1 MNIITSAFLA
11 ARPKTL
17 TASLIPVWAGC
28 MVVQKLTGSWNASL
42 ALLTLTSCLCL
53 QIACNFFNDAI
64 DHAKHAD
71 TERRTGPVRM
81 TASGALSHRTVMLI
95 GLFFLLG
102 ACLLAFPLIE
112 LRGWPILAI
121 GIPSLYFTYGYTGG
135 PWPLAYKGLGEI
147 FVILFFGLVAVLGT
161 ILVQIGTAPVVPGT
175 LVESLAVY
183 NAGIVTGIQCG
194 LLCAVMISVN
204 NIRDRKEDLTTGKH
218 TLAVRLGEGKAR
230 AMAQSF
236 ILDAVRREQ
245 EKIEALKLE
254 SERAKRMGDLTRA
267 SEITYGELPEAQ
279 RALTEGKE
287 KLSKMQKEDG
297 GLLKEEVT
305 EGDIAKVVAT
315 WTGIPAAR
323 LQEGERA
330 KLVHMEE
337 RLGARVI
344 GQKQAVKAVSDAVR
358 RARAGLQDENRPI
371 GSFLFLGPT
380 GVGKTELSKA
390 LAEFLFDS
398 ENAIVRIDMSEYMEK
413 HSVARLIGAPPGY
426 VGYEEGGQLSEAVR
440 RRPYCVVLF
449 DEIEKAHPDVFNVLL
464 QVLDDGRIT
473 DGQGRTVDFRN
484 TVIIMTSNIGSQYIL
499 NEANAEQREAKALE
513 ALRGHFRPEFLNRI
527 DEIIIFDRLT
537 AQELKG
543 IVDIQLQRVRRRLEA
558 KGLFLRMTPE
568 ATALVADH
576 GFDPVYGARPLKRA
590 IQHDLLDPLS
600 LKLLEGDFP
609 EGTEIVVR
617 EKDGKLDFTK
627 EKR

>member
-81 TASGALSHRTVMLI
+81 TASGALSHGTVMLI

-204 NIRDRKEDLTTGKH
+204 NIRDRKEDLTTGKR

-236 ILDAVRREQ
+236 ILAAY
-245 EKIEALKLE
+245 ITLPTSSLALHLNLSHTWWMWIPSILFGGYLMLLIRKTPAD
-254 SERAKRMGDLTRA
+254 SRMNRVLALSSIHLLLYLATYTILPTR
-267 SEITYGELPEAQ
+267 
-279 RALTEGKE
+279 
-287 KLSKMQKEDG
+287 
-297 GLLKEEVT
+297 
-305 EGDIAKVVAT
+305 
-315 WTGIPAAR
+315 
-323 LQEGERA
+323 
-330 KLVHMEE
+330 
-337 RLGARVI
+337 
-344 GQKQAVKAVSDAVR
+344 
-358 RARAGLQDENRPI
+358 
-371 GSFLFLGPT
+371 
-380 GVGKTELSKA
+380 
-390 LAEFLFDS
+390 
-398 ENAIVRIDMSEYMEK
+398 
-413 HSVARLIGAPPGY
+413 
-426 VGYEEGGQLSEAVR
+426 
-440 RRPYCVVLF
+440 
-449 DEIEKAHPDVFNVLL
+449 
-464 QVLDDGRIT
+464 
-473 DGQGRTVDFRN
+473 
-484 TVIIMTSNIGSQYIL
+484 
-499 NEANAEQREAKALE
+499 
-513 ALRGHFRPEFLNRI
+513 
-527 DEIIIFDRLT
+527 
-537 AQELKG
+537 
-543 IVDIQLQRVRRRLEA
+543 
-558 KGLFLRMTPE
+558 
-568 ATALVADH
+568 
-576 GFDPVYGARPLKRA
+576 
-590 IQHDLLDPLS
+590 
-600 LKLLEGDFP
+600 
-609 EGTEIVVR
+609 
-617 EKDGKLDFTK
+617 
-627 EKR
+627 

>member
-42 ALLTLTSCLCL
+42 ALLTLASCLCL

-71 TERRTGPVRM
+71 TEQRTGPVRM
-81 TASGALSHRTVMLI
+81 TASGALSHGTVMLI

-204 NIRDRKEDLTTGKH
+204 NIRDRKEDLTTGKR

-236 ILDAVRREQ
+236 ILAAYITLPTSSR
-245 EKIEALKLE
+245 ALHLNL
-254 SERAKRMGDLTRA
+254 SHTWWMWIPSILFGGDLMLLIRKTPADSRMNRVLALSSLHLLLYLATYTILPTR
-267 SEITYGELPEAQ
+267 
-279 RALTEGKE
+279 
-287 KLSKMQKEDG
+287 
-297 GLLKEEVT
+297 
-305 EGDIAKVVAT
+305 
-315 WTGIPAAR
+315 
-323 LQEGERA
+323 
-330 KLVHMEE
+330 
-337 RLGARVI
+337 
-344 GQKQAVKAVSDAVR
+344 
-358 RARAGLQDENRPI
+358 
-371 GSFLFLGPT
+371 
-380 GVGKTELSKA
+380 
-390 LAEFLFDS
+390 
-398 ENAIVRIDMSEYMEK
+398 
-413 HSVARLIGAPPGY
+413 
-426 VGYEEGGQLSEAVR
+426 
-440 RRPYCVVLF
+440 
-449 DEIEKAHPDVFNVLL
+449 
-464 QVLDDGRIT
+464 
-473 DGQGRTVDFRN
+473 
-484 TVIIMTSNIGSQYIL
+484 
-499 NEANAEQREAKALE
+499 
-513 ALRGHFRPEFLNRI
+513 
-527 DEIIIFDRLT
+527 
-537 AQELKG
+537 
-543 IVDIQLQRVRRRLEA
+543 
-558 KGLFLRMTPE
+558 
-568 ATALVADH
+568 
-576 GFDPVYGARPLKRA
+576 
-590 IQHDLLDPLS
+590 
-600 LKLLEGDFP
+600 
-609 EGTEIVVR
+609 
-617 EKDGKLDFTK
+617 
-627 EKR
+627 

>member
-1 MNIITSAFLA
+1 MATWEKRKRPPGNGTSHSLRKPSAASAPSSADYGAFPHMNIITSAFLA

-42 ALLTLTSCLCL
+42 ALLTLASCLCL

-204 NIRDRKEDLTTGKH
+204 NIRDRKEDLTTGKR

-236 ILDAVRREQ
+236 ILA
-245 EKIEALKLE
+245 AY
-254 SERAKRMGDLTRA
+254 
-267 SEITYGELPEAQ
+267 ITLPTSS
-279 RALTEGKE
+279 RALHLN
-287 KLSKMQKEDG
+287 LSHTWWMWIPSILFG
-297 GLLKEEVT
+297 GYLMLLIRKTPADSRMNRVL
-305 EGDIAKVVAT
+305 ALSSLHLLLYLAT
-315 WTGIPAAR
+315 YTI
-323 LQEGERA
+323 L
-330 KLVHMEE
+330 
-337 RLGARVI
+337 
-344 GQKQAVKAVSDAVR
+344 
-358 RARAGLQDENRPI
+358 
-371 GSFLFLGPT
+371 PT
-380 GVGKTELSKA
+380 
-390 LAEFLFDS
+390 
-398 ENAIVRIDMSEYMEK
+398 R
-413 HSVARLIGAPPGY
+413 
-426 VGYEEGGQLSEAVR
+426 
-440 RRPYCVVLF
+440 
-449 DEIEKAHPDVFNVLL
+449 
-464 QVLDDGRIT
+464 
-473 DGQGRTVDFRN
+473 
-484 TVIIMTSNIGSQYIL
+484 
-499 NEANAEQREAKALE
+499 
-513 ALRGHFRPEFLNRI
+513 
-527 DEIIIFDRLT
+527 
-537 AQELKG
+537 
-543 IVDIQLQRVRRRLEA
+543 
-558 KGLFLRMTPE
+558 
-568 ATALVADH
+568 
-576 GFDPVYGARPLKRA
+576 
-590 IQHDLLDPLS
+590 
-600 LKLLEGDFP
+600 
-609 EGTEIVVR
+609 
-617 EKDGKLDFTK
+617 
-627 EKR
+627 